1 MNTELNP
8 FDFKNELSEVLT
20 RFITTSAPVSSART
34 PRLAKE
40 IFDKCSSAELVKGPF
55 VESLPDFEKG
65 GSIKQLV
72 REGRLQETWSKLES
86 TENGKLIYERSLHLH
101 QTKAIGHNGNYL
113 VATGTGSG
121 KTESFLLPLVDELL
135 EKGNLDQPG
144 VRVILVYPLNAL
156 VNDQMHRI
164 AKLLFQDLQDPGIS
178 LGRFTGQV
186 RSKSTRNQEEARI
199 LYTPTFQNDFP
210 EASRIPQNWLLTRDE
225 MLEKPPHILIT
236 NYAMLEHILLLPRN
250 RSLLKG
256 SDIRWLVLDEIHTY
270 TGAQAIEV
278 AFLLRKLKAR
288 LNINKGRIRCVGTSA
303 SLDHTRHKELVNFAQ
318 DLFGEPFPEDDSAVI
333 ISERKP
339 HHSLLVG
346 DTKPSIPPEN
356 WIKLGKVLSGLFQNK
371 IFDFRTNSYPSNE
384 WNNAVKK
391 VDLPDFVVNESLP
404 FGEGL
409 IEVLANR
416 NEVRKVS
423 KALNNR
429 ILKLEILAE
438 SVFGS
443 SHASEAR
450 NALTS
455 LITVC
460 VLAKSSIS
468 GSYPLLPARYH
479 LATSGI
485 DGIALHLSTDDPE
498 NWRETCFSRT
508 GTHINE
514 EPAYL
519 LLVCRNCGEPYVEA
533 WDDGRNLH
541 PRPEDAQNAKRNVLR
556 LTAAGKTAGE
566 VDEEDLEESNNR
578 GTIDF
583 NPKTGQL
590 EVGPGE
596 GILSLEPARLEE
608 AIEERKSYVKC
619 CLSCGYRGGR
629 YPEPVTSIHSGDE
642 AFASV
647 VTQTLIEALPEP
659 SNISN
664 DIPMKGRNL
673 LVFSDSRQD
682 AAFFAPNFERT
693 ARDIA
698 IRAAIIRTINLD
710 EEKLNLQ
717 NLRDE
722 VWQELRKDG
731 FRLYDRSASEH
742 MNSRAA
748 KDHLLALVAKE
759 FCSGPIRNSL
769 ETLGL
774 VKVSYRNVDKIIPHM
789 DDLLPSKHKDNAE
802 SLIRFVLDI
811 IRFSRAINSLDEVI
825 DLTDDSIWGERLA
838 SGDISWELSRNSQS
852 KRVKSL
858 LPVLGK
864 VNRVFW
870 LMKEQLGFGEKEA
883 RDFISSLW
891 KSFTLPKYRILIP
904 GGKGHVLNLESLEFS
919 SFNGSLH
926 RCTTCGT
933 VSQFDLG
940 DVCSAWRCTGHTK
953 VISDREIKDKA
964 NKHHYITRYTQ
975 RPLSGIAREH
985 TAAIGT
991 DVRAEI
997 EEGFRK
1003 GKINVL
1009 SCTTTMEMGVD
1020 LGDLEA
1026 VLCRNVPP
1034 GISNYQQR
1042 AGRAGR
1048 RAQAA
1053 PISLM
1058 IARSNRYDQSQFH
1071 ALKNY
1076 LETPPAAPYLTLNNP
1091 SFFRRHQVSCVLAG
1105 WLDHSLNDQTRTGA
1119 PRLVD
1124 ILGDNLTEERESKI
1138 IFDLKKWVASSEG
1151 KSSISVATKMI
1162 SGLKQN
1168 LAQIGLTE
1176 NLLSDHFVEE
1186 VSQWIKS
1193 VCNRWRVLQNHYE
1206 KVSIELRNNDGL
1218 RASEIT
1224 KLTSRMNFLAKDME
1238 RYLEQFLVQSLSRAG
1253 VIPTYSFP
1261 VHSLRLEIVS
1271 TRASDY
1277 QEGRELQLDRDA
1289 SLAIAEYAPGSE
1301 VVAGGR
1307 IWKSSGITR
1316 KKLYGDGETWL
1327 EEGWHRICKVCRHV
1341 EIQFD
1346 FNDFSPECPRC
1357 HQTSVEQR
1365 RRFVEPVGF
1374 LTSYKKR
1381 DGRDPGSSRL
1391 RIKPVDEARLLTR
1404 ASSSSFET
1412 TDFSAITSFFAPA
1425 IPQGG
1430 EIGGKLMVL
1439 NRGLFGTGYLWC
1451 NYCEYAQPS
1460 PSNSMGTSE
1469 VKCKHDNPRTGLLCP
1484 NKVLKKRVDLAH
1496 IYQTDLR
1503 TFLIGKILPEFKG
1516 NNQREKDHSQERF
1529 LRTLGE
1535 AIRLAAVDL
1544 LGTDPRDL
1552 RSTVELLENK
1562 PMIILSDAVPGG
1574 AGYSRRIGEEQ
1585 DFSVTKLVFTA
1596 RKILD
1601 CSEGDICETSCSRCL
1616 NDYSNQWL
1624 WDKFERVPTLTWISE
1639 LLEHR

>member
-8 FDFKNELSEVLT
+8 FDFKNELSKVLT

-40 IFDKCSSAELVKGPF
+40 IFDKCLSAELVKGPF

-86 TENGKLIYERSLHLH
+86 TENGKLIYERPLHLH

-113 VATGTGSG
+113 VTTGTGSG

-156 VNDQMHRI
+156 ANDQMHRI

-199 LYTPTFQNDFP
+199 LNTPTFQNDFP
-210 EASRIPQNWLLTRDE
+210 ETNRVPQNWLLTRDE
-225 MLEKPPHILIT
+225 MLGKPPHILIT

-250 RSLLKG
+250 RPLLKG

-288 LNINKGRIRCVGTSA
+288 LDINKGRIRCVGTSA
-303 SLDHTRHKELVNFAQ
+303 SLDHKRHKELVTFAQ
-318 DLFGEPFPEDDSAVI
+318 DLFGEPFSDDSAVI
-333 ISERKP
+333 VSERKP
-339 HHSLLVG
+339 HHALLTSE
-346 DTKPSIPPEN
+346 TKPNIPLED
-356 WIKLGKVLSGLFQNK
+356 WIKLGKVLSGLFQTK
-371 IFDFRTNSYPSNE
+371 VLDFRTNSTPSYE
-384 WNNAVKK
+384 WNSAVEKEN
-391 VDLPDFVVNESLP
+391 LLDFVVNESLP

-423 KALNNR
+423 EKLNNR
-429 ILKLEILAE
+429 ILKLEKLAE
-438 SVFGS
+438 FVFGS
-443 SHASEAR
+443 SHANEAR

-455 LITVC
+455 LISVC

-479 LATSGI
+479 LAASGI
-485 DGIALHLSTDDPE
+485 EGIALHLSTEDPE
-498 NWRETCFSRT
+498 NWREACFSRI
-508 GTHINE
+508 GTHFNE

-566 VDEEDLEESNNR
+566 VDEEGLEEGNNR
-578 GTIDF
+578 ETIDF

-590 EVGPGE
+590 EEGPGE
-596 GILSLEPARLEE
+596 GILSLEPARLVE

-659 SNISN
+659 SNFSN
-664 DIPMKGRNL
+664 DFPMKGRNL

-693 ARDIA
+693 ARDMA
-698 IRAAIIRTINLD
+698 IRAAIIRTLNFD
-710 EEKLNLQ
+710 EEQLNLQ

-722 VWQELRKDG
+722 VWKELRKDG
-731 FRLYDRSASEH
+731 FRLYDRSASEP
-742 MNSRAA
+742 MNHRAA
-748 KDHLLALVAKE
+748 KDRLLALVAKE

-774 VKVSYRNVDKIIPHM
+774 VKVGYRNVDKIIPRL
-789 DDLLPSKHKDNAE
+789 DELLPSKHKGKTE

-811 IRFSRAINSLDEVI
+811 IRFSRAINSLDNVI
-825 DLTDDSIWGERLA
+825 DLTDDSIWGERLS
-838 SGDISWELSRNSQS
+838 SGDISWERSKNSQN

-858 LPVLGK
+858 LPDHGR

-870 LMKEQLGFGEKEA
+870 LMKEQLGFQEKEA
-883 RDFISSLW
+883 LTLISSLW
-891 KSFTLPKYRILIP
+891 NLFTLPANRILVT
-904 GGKGHVLNLESLEFS
+904 GGKGYVLHLGSLEFS

-933 VSQFDLG
+933 VSQLDLG
-940 DVCSAWRCTGHTK
+940 GVCSAWRCLGYTE
-953 VISDREIKDKA
+953 VISEGEIKERTK
-964 NKHHYITRYTQ
+964 KHHYFTRYTQ

-1003 GKINVL
+1003 GEINVL

-1076 LETPPAAPYLTLNNP
+1076 LETPPSAPYLTLNNP

-1105 WLDHSLNDQTRTGA
+1105 WLDHNLNDQTRTGA

-1138 IFDLKKWVASSEG
+1138 ISDLKKWVASSEG

-1168 LAQIGLTE
+1168 LAQIGLTD
-1176 NLLSDHFVEE
+1176 NLLSDHFIEE

-1206 KVSIELRNNDGL
+1206 NVEIELRNNDGL
-1218 RASEIT
+1218 RAKEKT
-1224 KLTSRMNFLAKDME
+1224 KLLSRMNFLAKDME

-1271 TRASDY
+1271 TRTSDY

-1365 RRFVEPVGF
+1365 RKFVEPVGF

-1381 DGRDPGSSRL
+1381 FGRDPGSSRL

-1404 ASSSSFET
+1404 ASSSSFEI

-1425 IPQGG
+1425 IPQDG

-1451 NYCEYAQPS
+1451 TYCEYAQPS

-1469 VKCKHDNPRTGLLCP
+1469 VECKHDNPRTGLLCP

-1503 TFLIGKILPEFKG
+1503 AFLIGTILPEFKG

-1552 RSTVELLENK
+1552 RSTVELLETK

-1574 AGYSRRIGEEQ
+1574 AGYSRRIGEER

-1601 CSEGDICETSCSRCL
+1601 CSEGDKCETSCSRCL

-1624 WDKFERVPTLTWISE
+1624 WDKFERVPALTWISE
-1639 LLEHR
+1639 LLEHRE

>member
-8 FDFKNELSEVLT
+8 FDFKYELSKVLT

-34 PRLAKE
+34 PRLSKE
-40 IFDKCSSAELVKGPF
+40 IFDKCSNAELVKGPF

-72 REGRLQETWSKLES
+72 REGRLQEIWSNLEL
-86 TENGKLIYERSLHLH
+86 TDNGKLIYERPLHLH

-156 VNDQMHRI
+156 ANDQMHRI
-164 AKLLFQDLQDPGIS
+164 AKLIFQDLQDPGIT

-186 RSKSTRNQEEARI
+186 RSNSTRNQEEARI
-199 LYTPTFQNDFP
+199 LHTPTFQNDFP
-210 EASRIPQNWLLTRDE
+210 EANRVPKNWLLTRDE
-225 MLEKPPHILIT
+225 MLGKPPHILIT

-250 RSLLKG
+250 RPLLKG

-288 LNINKGRIRCVGTSA
+288 LDINKGRIRCVGTSA
-303 SLDHTRHKELVNFAQ
+303 SLDHTRHKELVTFAQ
-318 DLFGEPFPEDDSAVI
+318 DLFGEPFPDDDSAVI
-333 ISERKP
+333 VSERKP
-339 HHSLLVG
+339 HHALLTS
-346 DTKPSIPPEN
+346 DTKPNIPLED
-356 WIKLGKVLSGLFQNK
+356 WIKLGKILSGLFQNK
-371 IFDFRTNSYPSNE
+371 ILDYRTTSNPSYE

-391 VDLPDFVVNESLP
+391 EDLLDFVVNESLP

-423 KALNNR
+423 ETLNNR
-429 ILKLEILAE
+429 ILKLETLAE
-438 SVFGS
+438 FVFGS
-443 SHASEAR
+443 SHANEAR

-455 LITVC
+455 LISVC

-485 DGIALHLSTDDPE
+485 DGIALHLTTDDPE
-498 NWRETCFSRT
+498 NWREARFSRT
-508 GTHINE
+508 GTHFNE

-556 LTAAGKTAGE
+556 LTATGKTAGE
-566 VDEEDLEESNNR
+566 VDEEDLEERNN
-578 GTIDF
+578 GETIDF

-590 EVGPGE
+590 EEGPGE

-659 SNISN
+659 SNFSN
-664 DIPMKGRNL
+664 DFPMKGRNL

-693 ARDIA
+693 ARDMA
-698 IRAAIIRTINLD
+698 IRAAIIRVLNFD
-710 EEKLNLQ
+710 EEQLNLL

-722 VWQELRKDG
+722 VWKELRKDG
-731 FRLYDRSASEH
+731 IRLYDRSASEP
-742 MNSRAA
+742 MNHRAA
-748 KDHLLALVAKE
+748 KDRLLAMVAKE

-774 VKVSYRNVDKIIPHM
+774 VKVGYRNVDKIIPC
-789 DDLLPSKHKDNAE
+789 LVELVPSKHKGRTE

-811 IRFSRAINSLDEVI
+811 IRFSRAINSLDKVI

-838 SGDISWELSRNSQS
+838 SGDISWERSKNSQS
-852 KRVKSL
+852 NRVKTL
-858 LPVLGK
+858 LPNHGR

-870 LMKEQLGFGEKEA
+870 LMIEQLGFEEKEA
-883 RDFISSLW
+883 LNLISSLW
-891 KSFTLPKYRILIP
+891 NLFTLPAYRILVP
-904 GGKGHVLNLESLEFS
+904 GGKGHVLHLGSLEFS

-933 VSQFDLG
+933 VSQLDLG
-940 DVCSAWRCTGHTK
+940 GVCSAWRCLGHTE
-953 VISDREIKDKA
+953 VISEGEIKER
-964 NKHHYITRYTQ
+964 NKTHHYFTRYTQ

-1003 GKINVL
+1003 GEINVL

-1053 PISLM
+1053 PMSLM
-1058 IARSNRYDQSQFH
+1058 IARSNRYDQSQYH
-1071 ALKNY
+1071 ALKSY
-1076 LETPPAAPYLTLNNP
+1076 LETPPPAPYLTLNNP
-1091 SFFRRHQVSCVLAG
+1091 SFFRRHQVSCIMAG
-1105 WLDHSLNDQTRTGA
+1105 WLEHQLKGITRTGA
-1119 PRLVD
+1119 PRLED
-1124 ILGDNLTEERESKI
+1124 ILGDELTEEIEEKI
-1138 IFDLKKWVASSEG
+1138 ISDLNNWLASNEG
-1151 KSSISVATKMI
+1151 IASIFIATKMI
-1162 SGLKQN
+1162 YGLSTD
-1168 LAQIGLTE
+1168 LAPIGL
-1176 NLLSDHFVEE
+1176 SDKVLTVHFFKEI
-1186 VSQWIKS
+1186 SQWIRS
-1193 VCNRWRVLQNHYE
+1193 VCDRWRVLKHHYD
-1206 KVSIELRNNDGL
+1206 SCLNELNNT
-1218 RASEIT
+1218 EIT
-1224 KLTSRMNFLAKDME
+1224 AKEKKKLVTRMNYLGNDME
-1238 RYLEQFLVQSLSRAG
+1238 KYLDQFLVQSLSRAG

-1271 TRASDY
+1271 NRDSNF

-1289 SLAIAEYAPGSE
+1289 SLAIAEYAPGAE

-1346 FNDFSPECPRC
+1346 FNGFLPECPRC
-1357 HQTSVEQR
+1357 KKTSVEPR
-1365 RRFVEPVGF
+1365 RQFVEPVGF

-1381 DGRDPGSSRL
+1381 FGRDPGSSRL
-1391 RIKPVDEARLLTR
+1391 RVKPVDEARLLTR
-1404 ASSSSFET
+1404 ASPDSFAP
-1412 TDFSAITSFFAPA
+1412 TDLRNVTSFFAPA
-1425 IPQGG
+1425 IHQEE
-1430 EIGGKLMVL
+1430 EIEGKLMVL
-1439 NRGLFGTGYLWC
+1439 NKGLFGTGYLWC
-1451 NYCEYAQPS
+1451 TYCEYAQPS

-1469 VKCKHDNPRTGLLCP
+1469 VECKHDNPRTGFPCP

-1496 IYQTDLR
+1496 IYKTDLR
-1503 TFLIGKILPEFKG
+1503 AFLIAKPLPEFKG
-1516 NNQREKDHSQERF
+1516 NNQREKDHSLDRF

-1535 AIRLAAVDL
+1535 AIRLAVVDL

-1552 RSTVELLENK
+1552 RSTVELMENN

-1574 AGYSRRIGEEQ
+1574 AGYSRRIGQEQ
-1585 DFSVTKLVFTA
+1585 AFSVAKLFFTA
-1596 RKILD
+1596 REILD
-1601 CSEGDICETSCSRCL
+1601 CPEGDICETSCRRCL
-1616 NDYSNQWL
+1616 NDYSNQWF
-1624 WDKFERVPTLTWISE
+1624 WDKFERVPTLNWLSE
-1639 LLEHR
+1639 LLKTRE